1 MTIDTEPETTA
12 ALTNNKAAL
21 GPALVLSLALLSA
34 AAPIGTDLYLSAFP
48 LMVSDL
54 HTTNSGVQLSLTA
67 FLLGAGAGQA
77 IFGTISDRLG
87 RRGPLLVGTAL
98 YVITGIAAALAPSL
112 GMLVAARLLQGLSG
126 AAGMVISRSVI
137 SDLAH
142 GREAARAFSI
152 MMLVSGIAPVASPL
166 VGSLLSG
173 PIGWR
178 GLLWIIAAVGAVG
191 LLATILFV
199 PETHSVEARAA
210 ARKLS
215 ATAGL
220 RTLLQPSYLGNA
232 LAYGFAFATMMA
244 YISASPFLYQT
255 MMGLTQVEYGLAFG
269 FNALSIAVLGGLSA
283 RLVRRHSPRKIAL
296 VGLAGNFTG
305 IAILL
310 VLVVLDVPAI
320 WLSLPLL
327 LAIGS
332 LGLVLGPLTAL
343 ALDSVRK
350 VSGLGSA
357 VLGLLQFGLGGI
369 VAPLVGLGGDNTAAP
384 LAWTMLAAS
393 IVALVAFAG
402 AKRDRA
408 VDSAQSPAS

>member
-1 MTIDTEPETTA
+1 MTIDTELQAAAPTTSA
-12 ALTNNKAAL
+12 ALRPSL
-21 GPALVLSLALLSA
+21 LLSLALLAA

-48 LMVSDL
+48 LMVADL
-54 HTTNSGVQLSLTA
+54 HTTSSGVQLSLTA

-87 RRGPLLVGTAL
+87 RRWPLLVGTAL
-98 YVITGIAAALAPSL
+98 YVITGIAAALSPNL
-112 GMLVAARLLQGLSG
+112 GVLVVARLLQGVSG

-142 GREAARAFSI
+142 GRQAARAFSI
-152 MMLVSGIAPVASPL
+152 MMLVSGIAPVAAPL

-173 PIGWR
+173 SIGWR
-178 GLLWIIAAVGAVG
+178 GLLWVIAAVGLVG
-191 LLATILFV
+191 LLATFAFV
-199 PETHSVEARAA
+199 PETRSAEARAA
-210 ARKLS
+210 AGKLS

-220 RTLLQPSYLGNA
+220 RALLQPSYLGNA

-269 FNALSIAVLGGLSA
+269 LNALAIAVLGGLSA
-283 RLVRRHSPRKIAL
+283 RLVRRHSPRTIAL
-296 VGLAGNFTG
+296 FGLAGNATG
-305 IAILL
+305 IVILL
-310 VLVVLDVPAI
+310 ALVVLQVPAI

-327 LAIGS
+327 LAIGA

-343 ALDSVRK
+343 ALDSVRT

-369 VAPLVGLGGDNTAAP
+369 VAPLVGLGGDSTAAP

-393 IVALVAFAG
+393 VVALIAFAG
-402 AKRDRA
+402 AKRNGA
-408 VDSAQSPAS
+408 SAGTEPTAD